1 MSGTPPLT
9 RPASV
14 ERVIAPDW
22 TPHRRDDRELLGWI
36 RPAGDAWIAVDLLG
50 REVTAPVE
58 WLDAEDAL
66 EAGGLA
72 WLAEVWMLETADGP
86 IRVRIAEVTPPA
98 SPGGTGRVV
107 VHTDD
112 FGAVDVP
119 TTRYDLSWPAPS
131 GLRPRRQGEASEFA
145 HF

>member
-1 MSGTPPLT
+1 MSVPPIF
-9 RPASV
+9 RPATV
-14 ERVIAPDW
+14 VRVITADW

-36 RPAGDAWIAVDLLG
+36 RPEGEDWVAVDLLG
-50 REVTAPVE
+50 REATGPVE

-72 WLAEVWMLETADGP
+72 WLAEVWMLETDEGP

-98 SPGGTGRVV
+98 SPGDRGRVV

-112 FGAVDVP
+112 FGSVDVP
-119 TTRYDLSWPAPS
+119 YTRHELAWPAPAQ
-131 GLRPRRQGEASEFA
+131 LRHKRPGEASEFP
-145 HF
+145 HS